1 MSVAMNNHILEATI
15 NMESYI
21 KAKLTALNKISVLI
35 FTGMNRLENY
45 QFILYKDNV
54 QLEKITPSR
63 QTFQNNLFVF
73 ELTLNS
79 NFEFGH
85 EYSLFVSEFPM
96 VSIDVSSATEFTS
109 FDEDFYYD
117 GNDLGSTYSKEETS
131 FVLWA
136 PLASNVELKIEE
148 NDDFS
153 FYRMTRED
161 KGIYRISLKGDYKN
175 KKYHYLVT
183 NSGVT
188 REANDPYGKGVSLN
202 SEYSVVVDL
211 T

>member
-1 MSVAMNNHILEATI
+1 
-15 NMESYI
+15 
-21 KAKLTALNKISVLI
+21 
-35 FTGMNRLENY
+35 MNRLENY
-45 QFILYKDNV
+45 QFILFKDNV

-96 VSIDVSSATEFTS
+96 VSIDVSSATEFAS

-117 GNDLGSTYSKEETS
+117 GNDLGSTYSKEETN

-148 NDDFS
+148 N
-153 FYRMTRED
+153 
-161 KGIYRISLKGDYKN
+161 
-175 KKYHYLVT
+175 
-183 NSGVT
+183 
-188 REANDPYGKGVSLN
+188 
-202 SEYSVVVDL
+202 EYSL
-211 T
+211 I